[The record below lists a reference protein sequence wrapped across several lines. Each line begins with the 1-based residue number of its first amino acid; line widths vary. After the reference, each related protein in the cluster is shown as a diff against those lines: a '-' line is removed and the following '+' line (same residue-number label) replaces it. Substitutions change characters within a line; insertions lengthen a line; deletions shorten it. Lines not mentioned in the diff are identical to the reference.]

1 MSARL
6 TDPARLAALE
16 AYGILDTPRETAFD
30 DAVELARIICGA
42 SVAAVNLLAADRQWF
57 KAEKGL
63 GVRET
68 PLDGSICAVIAMLA
82 PGLTVV
88 PDTLAD
94 PRFMDSP
101 LLGTPPLRF
110 YAGAVLET
118 TDGHRIGTV
127 CVLDPTPRPQG
138 LTKAQA
144 SGLTALARQVM
155 AQLELHRALSA
166 VAVGERSFRAIAETV
181 PQLVWSARP
190 DGYIDYF
197 NSRWDEFTGGAPGAA
212 NGVGWVVAIHPDDL
226 QATHLA
232 WNTAVAMG
240 GPYYAE
246 YRVRRH
252 DGAWRWFIARA
263 TPVRDAEGR
272 IERWFGTSTDVD
284 DLKQTEATRE
294 LVSRELN
301 HRMRNIF
308 ALIGGLVSITSRSF
322 PEAGNYADALRVRI
336 SALARA
342 HEFVTPAEADAAAH
356 GGLPG
361 LLEALLAPYP
371 DSAAADIVIDVPDL
385 PVGPRSATA
394 LALILHEQATN
405 ALKYGGLSRPG
416 GRVAVG
422 ACIEGERLVMVWRET
437 GGPAIAG
444 PPSRSGFGTM
454 LAARSAEGHL
464 RGWMSHDWRPEGL
477 VATLS
482 VPLMILE
489 S

>member
-1 MSARL
+1 MRQYLA
-6 TDPARLAALE
+6 DPGRLAALD
-16 AYGILDTPRETAFD
+16 AFNILDTPREGAFD
-30 DAVELARIICGA
+30 DAVHLARTICGTA
-42 SVAAVNLLAADRQWF
+42 VAAVNLLAADRQWF
-57 KAEKGL
+57 KAEAGL

-68 PLDGSICAVIAMLA
+68 PLDGSICGVAAMLA

-94 PRFMDSP
+94 PRFADSP

-110 YAGAVLET
+110 YAGAVLQTAE
-118 TDGHRIGTV
+118 GFRIGTL
-127 CVLDPTPRPQG
+127 CVLDPTPRPEG
-138 LTKAQA
+138 LTEAQT

-155 AQLELHRALSA
+155 AQLELRRALA
-166 VAVGERSFRAIAETV
+166 AVGVGARSFRAIAETV
-181 PQLVWSARP
+181 PQMIWSARP
-190 DGYIDYF
+190 DGHVDYF
-197 NSRWDEFTGGAPGAA
+197 NRRWHEFTGGAPGAA
-212 NGVGWVVAIHPDDL
+212 DGDGWAVSIHPEDL
-226 QATHLA
+226 PATHLA
-232 WNTAVAMG
+232 WNAAVATG
-240 GPYYAE
+240 EPYFAE

-284 DLKQTEATRE
+284 DLKQAEAARE
-294 LVSRELN
+294 LLARELN

-308 ALIGGLVSITSRSF
+308 TLIGGLVSITSRSF
-322 PEAGNYADALRVRI
+322 AEATDYADALRVRI

-342 HEFVTPAEADAAAH
+342 HEFVTPVEADAAAQ

-361 LLEALLAPYP
+361 LLEVLLAPYP
-371 DSAAADIVIDVPDL
+371 GTAGADIVIDVPDL
-385 PVGPRSATA
+385 PVGPRAATA

-416 GRVAVG
+416 GRVAVT
-422 ACIEGERLVMVWRET
+422 ARAEGDRLLLVWRET
-437 GGPAIAG
+437 GGPAIDG

-464 RGWMSHDWRPEGL
+464 NGKITHDWQPEGL

-482 VPLMILE
+482 VPLAILD